1 MISIASRAGQSARNT
16 VPALRPPAVLAVL
29 AAVML
34 TNRRL
39 PFGTYRV
46 PSVDVMELHSVKGPM
61 PTTALDRQLI
71 AVKPITVPTTD
82 RGVDLQV
89 KVTAPADGRNL
100 PVIVFSHGN
109 AWSMDGYEPLVDRW
123 TAAGFV
129 VVQPTHLDSRRNG
142 IGFKDPRFA
151 TIWRVRIADLHAV
164 LDGLGDIL
172 DQFSG
177 LSTRVDRERVAVVG
191 HSWGAQTAGALL
203 GARVFD
209 AEGNPGE
216 GFSHPVVKAG
226 ALVAATGTGDT
237 LTPFALKYLPFA
249 RPDFSTMTT
258 PPWSS
263 PAERTSPPC
272 PPADRTGSPTPT
284 TSVLPRSDCLPSPRP
299 STSSAEF
306 PARPSRTP
314 PTRTPPVSSWSRT
327 PSPPSCSMCSAPTE
341 PAGRPCRTRSAPA
354 PAP

>member
-1 MISIASRAGQSARNT
+1 
-16 VPALRPPAVLAVL
+16 
-29 AAVML
+29 
-34 TNRRL
+34 
-39 PFGTYRV
+39 
-46 PSVDVMELHSVKGPM
+46 M

-71 AVKPITVPTTD
+71 AVKPIAVPTAD

-142 IGFKDPRFA
+142 IGFEDPRFA

-258 PPWSS
+258 PALVVAGGKDQSAMSTRGPDWFTDAYHLS
-263 PAERTSPPC
+263 PAPKRLLTIAEAEHLFGGISGE
-272 PPADRTGSPTPT
+272 AVKDT
-284 TSVLPRSDCLPSPRP
+284 TD
-299 STSSAEF
+299 EN
-306 PARPSRTP
+306 PARVVLVADAVSAFLLDVLSADG
-314 PTRTPPVSSWSRT
+314 TRWQALQDQVGASSGALTVESK
-327 PSPPSCSMCSAPTE
+327 
-341 PAGRPCRTRSAPA
+341 
-354 PAP
+354 